1 MELVHRASWRTIA
14 IFLKAALAVLLAL
27 ALAFPEWDRFA
38 DKAMGAR
45 AVAYPL
51 AALLV
56 PAIWLVRRRLGRRG
70 PFPWDVDALLTAPFV
85 IDVAGNAL
93 DLYDAVSWFDDACHF
108 GNWALLGAA
117 AGAALL
123 RGPALPPWVTALL
136 VTGIGATTAITW
148 EIAEYGAFILDTP
161 ESVGIY
167 RDTLGDEALGLLG
180 AATAGILTALRPR
193 PALPAPASDPLTTS
207 TREQTPAQAT

>member
-1 MELVHRASWRTIA
+1 MELAHRAFWRHTA
-14 IFLKAALAVLLAL
+14 ILLKVVLAALLVLAL
-27 ALAFPEWDRFA
+27 VFPEWDRFA

-56 PAIWLVRRRLGRRG
+56 PAIWLVRRRLGRAG

-93 DLYDAVSWFDDACHF
+93 DLYDSVSWFDDACHF
-108 GNWALLGAA
+108 GNWALLGGA

-123 RGPALPPWVTALL
+123 RGPALPRWVTVLL
-136 VTGIGATTAITW
+136 VAGVGAIAAIAW

-180 AATAGILTALRPR
+180 AVTAGLLTAFRRRP
-193 PALPAPASDPLTTS
+193 
-207 TREQTPAQAT
+207 QAGISAVQPEPVRQEL

>member
-1 MELVHRASWRTIA
+1 MEPVHRTPWRHA
-14 IFLKAALAVLLAL
+14 ALLLKAVLAVLLAL

-56 PAIWLVRRRLGRRG
+56 PAIWLVRRRLGRPG
-70 PFPWDVDALLTAPFV
+70 LFPWDVDALLTAPFV

-93 DLYDAVSWFDDACHF
+93 DLYDSVGWFDDACHF
-108 GNWALLGAA
+108 GNWALLGGA

-123 RGPALPPWVTALL
+123 RGPGLPRWVTVLL
-136 VTGIGATTAITW
+136 VAGAGAIAAIAW
-148 EIAEYGAFILDTP
+148 ELAEYGAFILDTP
-161 ESVGIY
+161 ESIGIY

-180 AATAGILTALRPR
+180 ATTAGLLTAFRRRPPTAR
-193 PALPAPASDPLTTS
+193 
-207 TREQTPAQAT
+207 

>member
-1 MELVHRASWRTIA
+1 MELAHRVLWRNTA
-14 IFLKAALAVLLAL
+14 ILLKVLLAVLLGL
-27 ALAFPEWDRFA
+27 ALAFPDWERFA

-56 PAIWLVRRRLGRRG
+56 PAIWLARRRLGRSG

-93 DLYDAVSWFDDACHF
+93 DLYDSVTWFDDACHF
-108 GNWALLGAA
+108 GNWALLGGA

-123 RGPALPPWVTALL
+123 RGPALPRWTTALL
-136 VTGIGATTAITW
+136 VAGVGAMAAIVW

-180 AATAGILTALRPR
+180 ATLAGVLTAFLPGRRPTVGTVSTRR
-193 PALPAPASDPLTTS
+193 PDAPAPLS
-207 TREQTPAQAT
+207 

>member
-1 MELVHRASWRTIA
+1 MELAHRTLWRSTA
-14 IFLKAALAVLLAL
+14 ILLKAALAVLLAL

-51 AALLV
+51 AVLLV
-56 PAIWLVRRRLGRRG
+56 FAIWTVRRRTGRSG
-70 PFPWDVDALLTAPFV
+70 PYPWDVDALLTAPFV

-93 DLYDAVSWFDDACHF
+93 DLYDSVVWFDDACHF
-108 GNWALLGAA
+108 GNWALLGGA

-123 RGPALPPWVTALL
+123 RGPALPRWVTVLL
-136 VTGIGATTAITW
+136 VAGIGAIAAIAW
-148 EIAEYGAFILDTP
+148 EVAEYGAFILDTP
-161 ESVGIY
+161 ESVDIY

-180 AATAGILTALRPR
+180 ATTAGLLTAFRSRR
-193 PALPAPASDPLTTS
+193 PAAEHRPA
-207 TREQTPAQAT
+207 ATEAEVL